1 MVPCSSRGVAV
12 TSKSNGV
19 NYHDLLLEQL
29 NKFSVESQ
37 QQLSSGVVVVV
48 IPSGRLDDDH

>member
-48 IPSGRLDDDH
+48 IPSGQSGR